1 MIELVNQNCSFLP
14 KNKLCFSLK
23 TRNIERGTK
32 NMLADYHLHSDFSGD
47 CNVPMQQMIE
57 AAIQKKMKRLCF
69 TEHHDID
76 FPDVG
81 IDFTLDINAYYQQF
95 KKYKAQYADTIQL
108 LFGIE
113 LGIQPH
119 IYPQLSKI
127 TLEYPFDFVLA
138 SNHLA
143 DGVDPFDPKYFE
155 GRTQEQGYR
164 AYFED
169 MLYNVTHYTDYDIYS
184 HLDYVI
190 RYGDFENKHIH
201 YPDYSELLDSI
212 LATIIQH
219 GKGIEL
225 NTSGIRYGL
234 GQPHPS
240 YTILE
245 RYRELG
251 GELITLGSD
260 AHTPKDIMRHFD
272 EGKELLKKA
281 GFSYFTTYV
290 KRKPYFHRL

>member
-1 MIELVNQNCSFLP
+1 
-14 KNKLCFSLK
+14 
-23 TRNIERGTK
+23 
-32 NMLADYHLHSDFSGD
+32 MLADYHLHSDFSGD
-47 CNVPMQQMIE
+47 CNVPMQDMIE
-57 AAIQKKMKRLCF
+57 EAVKKGMDRLCF

-76 FPDVG
+76 FPDIG
-81 IDFTLDINAYYQQF
+81 IDFTLDIKTYFDKLLNYQSR
-95 KKYKAQYADTIQL
+95 YADKIQL

-119 IYPQLSKI
+119 LYKQLSDI
-127 TLEYPFDFVLA
+127 VSTFPFDFILA

-143 DGVDPFDPKYFE
+143 DGMDPFDPKYFE
-155 GRTQEQGYR
+155 GKSQYQGYL

-169 MLYNVTHYTDYDIYS
+169 MLFNVTHYIDYDIYS

-190 RYGDFENKHIH
+190 RYGDFKDKHIH
-201 YPDYSELLDSI
+201 YPDFKDLLDSI
-212 LATIIQH
+212 LKAIIQN
-219 GKGIEL
+219 GKGIEI

-240 YTILE
+240 FEILA
-245 RYRELG
+245 RYKALG
-251 GELITLGSD
+251 GECITIGSD